1 MFGVFEY
8 LMGWLIVVCG
18 KLYAYLYPP
27 PKWLEQKGS
36 LGYARYKGGIYP
48 FCHTIGETIF
58 LMDVVG
64 KRGFNT
70 IVAKLSEVEI
80 IKYPEQP

>member
-18 KLYAYLYPP
+18 KLYTYLCPP
-27 PKWLEQKGS
+27 PKWLEQKDS
-36 LGYARYKGGIYP
+36 LGYARYKGVVYP
-48 FCHTIGETIF
+48 FCRLREDTIF
-58 LMDVVG
+58 LMDMNG
-64 KRGFNT
+64 KRGFST

-80 IKYPEQP
+80 IKYPV